1 MAEVDARPWYEAKG
15 LELGNWLRNKCP
27 QRQFGG
33 QAKVDGLV
41 RTLTAA
47 HERLEKAETDEERA
61 LAWAHVAL
69 DLEAS
74 WGRAEGGAGRSKQS
88 SGVLVLFSWATLSV
102 FLCQLHWQTI
112 LSQCLGSSR
121 ASW

>member
-1 MAEVDARPWYEAKG
+1 MLARRLDEASAAKAARRPHARRRFPAMAEADARPWYEAKG

-69 DLEAS
+69 DL
-74 WGRAEGGAGRSKQS
+74 
-88 SGVLVLFSWATLSV
+88 GVL
-102 FLCQLHWQTI
+102 
-112 LSQCLGSSR
+112 
-121 ASW
+121 